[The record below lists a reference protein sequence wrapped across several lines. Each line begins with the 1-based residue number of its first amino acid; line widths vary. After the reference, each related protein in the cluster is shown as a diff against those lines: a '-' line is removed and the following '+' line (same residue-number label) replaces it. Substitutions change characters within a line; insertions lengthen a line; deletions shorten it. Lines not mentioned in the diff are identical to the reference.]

1 MNGERKHLL
10 IPIHIDA
17 LAVPKG
23 GGGFK
28 KVNAAPQYS
37 KLEKEYFIAA
47 DLRRPLEDL
56 DLETGIH
63 LHFRLPAAAAYWDQ
77 KREQGFPRIPNRWLV
92 QRYYKPKS
100 GGLRMKAW
108 LIRGDEEAPAGASAV
123 VLPVFRAKKRGTED
137 ETLLDLWRTGEANW
151 ASGKEY
157 DTPLEL
163 RRTGVKEVIWDG
175 DKRESDYEYSAD
187 NKNAKVELTAVTG
200 GDAGFSAHYPA
211 CRSILGLHDDL
222 EGVPKETELSYL
234 VTGWYSGKE
243 DDPWDALVARVAEAA
258 DKRSNL
264 AATMA
269 TADEAKKKEIEKES
283 GELKKASEI
292 LDEWM
297 KDRGCAEDFGKI
309 DELGGAELAK
319 KLPAGILCHGRV
331 TNVVLQGKSSHAIT
345 RQRGPFE
352 DFARADQYW
361 VDIGNSSAEAFAAR
375 VAAQLRTSARGKSVK
390 DQQALLEDLIT
401 AFQTGQ
407 LSEGTDYSAVDA
419 ELHRQGFAS
428 AGGGGIW
435 VIEPEAQAGSPKA
448 LGPEGARR
456 TPARLPQVL
465 QEKLD
470 ELNRCQREYERYAR
484 WFRDYQWELYAVWHR
499 CMDAIYEEGSVEDQ
513 VKEALETS
521 KESLEY
527 FLGGY
532 WGSKASKTQASLTK
546 SNRMDA
552 RDALIKALKDYN
564 GQPETTTKYVLP
576 NPQGSSLPDAP
587 QQPAAPFYTPN
598 DPVLLVSGP
607 AMRAINTEPRKK
619 GALRCRL
626 TGEEL
631 QSFIYDEAD
640 GRKGLLKEATKLVED
655 LGLTNYLKAIPPWCQ
670 SLLKEA
676 LLQDDIAEKLV
687 RPTEYTRT
695 EVKPECGVLPDDYG
709 TFQWEDNPWIPVYV
723 YWEVEWRNE
732 FTKDVIRNRWTLDP
746 GAGQELPAD
755 ANLLDLRRNTDLLP
769 GGSVDENW
777 PGGLPVI
784 RGLSFPGLPLIGLQE
799 QEEMFKG
806 KAKDL
811 LTQINMKMENHLSR
825 MMSVALGGFHE
836 ALVMRRAGDQLPPLD
851 YARWKKENQN
861 EEVPR
866 FPFFLDEISKA
877 LGPDFHPDS
886 SPAGYL
892 SRMERGPFCPV
903 RAGSLKVE
911 RLRVIDAFGQR
922 IDVPLEEM
930 GTEGF
935 AHSGRLGSCV
945 VPGPPPAFQLQPRF
959 CRPLRLELNGI
970 PAGTQVAGAPPSTPV
985 CGWVVLNRFDQNLVL
1000 YAANGRPASILQKF
1014 YKPEDLEIT
1023 DRLFSKVPV
1032 PRSSADGTAE
1042 DTIQNEHL
1050 KAFEDFVLH
1059 SLNLDEGLAFDKLL
1073 NQAVE
1078 STGQRAPEEN
1088 PAVSVLIGR
1097 PLALVRAEIRFET
1110 DGLPALDQE
1119 KSWIAPPVSRQDV
1132 NKILNPSLPTD
1143 APPWP
1148 DGSMVTGN
1156 VEGVRCPIRLGDRRS
1171 PSDGL
1176 VGFFI
1181 GEPGSSPFYA
1191 SRGFVFSKD
1200 TEKLSSLQNLLL
1212 DGRQS
1217 LKVTLLMDPQAR
1229 VHATSGV
1236 LPRVFFQLPAAELAA
1251 ARQVREVFFQTAPVL
1266 GTPAT
1271 PQVPKLSD
1279 DYGQWS
1285 WAYRP
1290 DVTAWKDNPDLDSTS
1305 DRADFSMGW
1314 PTLTEGWLKL
1324 KIEPVRVR
1332 GFWMS
1337 VPAEK
1342 PGKGDTVT
1350 LAWSVQGADSI
1361 QLFRLKPDG
1370 TVAKKE
1376 GDFPAHK
1383 KDWPVTIEQETT
1395 FELRASD
1402 EAGYEDKK
1410 EITIQVKG

>member
-1 MNGERKHLL
+1 MNSERKHLL

-17 LAVPKG
+17 LAAPKG
-23 GGGFK
+23 GAGFK

-37 KLEKEYFIAA
+37 KLEKDFFIAA
-47 DLRRPLEDL
+47 DLRRPLEEL
-56 DLETGIH
+56 DLEPGIH
-63 LHFRLPAAAAYWDQ
+63 LHFRLPAAVAHADL
-77 KREQGFPRIPNRWLV
+77 KNEQAFPRIPNRWLV

-108 LIRGDEEAPAGASAV
+108 LIRGDEVAPAGASAV
-123 VLPVFRAKKRGTED
+123 VLPVFHAKKRGTEG
-137 ETLLDLWRTGEANW
+137 ETLLELWRTGEANW

-163 RRTGVKEVIWDG
+163 RRTGVKEVIWWDEHDSEAVPYKLG
-175 DKRESDYEYSAD
+175 EDDKPAH
-187 NKNAKVELTAVTG
+187 VELTAVTG

-222 EGVPKETELSYL
+222 EDVLEDVPEGMELSYL

-243 DDPWDALVARVAEAA
+243 DDPWSGLVARLVKAA
-258 DKRSNL
+258 NARSAL
-264 AATMA
+264 AATLA
-269 TADEAKKKEIEKES
+269 RVANEAEKKGIEKKL

-292 LDEWM
+292 LGEWM
-297 KDRGCAEDFGKI
+297 KDRGCARDFGKI
-309 DELGGAELAK
+309 DDLVGPELANA
-319 KLPAGILCHGRV
+319 LPAGILCHGRV
-331 TNVVLQGKSSHAIT
+331 TNVVLREKGSHA
-345 RQRGPFE
+345 PFQ
-352 DFARADQYW
+352 DFVRADQYW

-375 VAAQLRTSARGKSVK
+375 VAAQLRDSAGDKSTK

-407 LSEGTDYSAVDA
+407 LSEGTDFSAVDD

-435 VIEPEAQAGSPKA
+435 VVEPEAQAGSSQA
-448 LGPEGARR
+448 LEPEGARR
-456 TPARLPQVL
+456 TPVRLPAVL
-465 QEKLD
+465 QEQLD
-470 ELNRCQREYERYAR
+470 ELNRCQRIYEGYAR
-484 WFRDYQWELYAVWHR
+484 RFSHYQWELYALWHR
-499 CMDAIYEEGSVEDQ
+499 CTDAVFNEGSVEDQ
-513 VKEALETS
+513 VREALETS
-521 KESLEY
+521 KDSLKS
-527 FLGGY
+527 FLGRY
-532 WGSKASKTQASLTK
+532 WGSEASQTQAYLAK
-546 SNRMDA
+546 SKRKDA
-552 RDALIKALKDYN
+552 RDALIEVLEQYN

-576 NPQGSSLPDAP
+576 NPQSPSLPDAP
-587 QQPAAPFYTPN
+587 QQPAAPFYMPN

-619 GALRCRL
+619 GTLRCRL

-631 QSFIYDEAD
+631 QSFIYDEVD
-640 GRKGLLKEATKLVED
+640 GTKGLLKEATKLVED

-676 LLQDDIAEKLV
+676 LLQDGMAEKPA
-687 RPTEYTRT
+687 RPKEY
-695 EVKPECGVLPDDYG
+695 KPKTILPKAGVLPDEYA
-709 TFQWEDNPWIPVYV
+709 TFRWEHNPWIPVYV

-732 FTKDVIRNRWTLDP
+732 FTKDVIGKRWSLDS
-746 GAGQELPAD
+746 GAGQELPVD
-755 ANLLDLRRNTDLLP
+755 TNLLDLRRNTDLLP
-769 GGSVDENW
+769 AACGDKKW
-777 PGGLPVI
+777 PEGLPVI
-784 RGLSFPGLPLIGLQE
+784 RGLSFPGLPLMGL
-799 QEEMFKG
+799 QEEMFRG

-811 LTQINMKMENHLSR
+811 LTQINEKMQNQRNR
-825 MMSVALGGFHE
+825 MMSVALGGFHD
-836 ALVMRRAGDQLPPLD
+836 ALIMRRAGDQLPPLD
-851 YARWKKENQN
+851 YSRWKKENQD
-861 EEVPR
+861 EIVPR
-866 FPFFLDEISKA
+866 FPFFLDKIGKA

-886 SPAGYL
+886 SPEGYL

-903 RAGSLKVE
+903 RVGSLKVE
-911 RLRVIDAFGQR
+911 RLRVIDAFGQM

-930 GTEGF
+930 KTKGF
-935 AHSGRLGSCV
+935 AHSGRLGSSV
-945 VPGPPPAFQLQPRF
+945 VPALPPSFQLQPRF
-959 CRPLRLELNGI
+959 CRPLRLEFNGI

-1000 YAANGRPASILQKF
+1000 YAANGRPTSILQKF
-1014 YKPEDLEIT
+1014 YKPEDLKIT

-1032 PRSSADGTAE
+1032 PRSSAEGAAE
-1042 DTIQNEHL
+1042 DTIQNQHL
-1050 KAFEDFVLH
+1050 KAFEDFVL
-1059 SLNLDEGLAFDKLL
+1059 SLDLDEGREFDKLL

-1078 STGQRAPEEN
+1078 STGQRVPEEN

-1097 PLALVRAEIRFET
+1097 PLALVRAELRFEA

-1119 KSWIAPPVSRQDV
+1119 KSWIAPPASPEDV
-1132 NKILNPSLPTD
+1132 DKVLNPSLPV
-1143 APPWP
+1143 PWP
-1148 DGSMVTGN
+1148 NRFMVTGN
-1156 VEGVRCPIRLGDRRS
+1156 VEDVSCPIRLGDRRS
-1171 PSDGL
+1171 ASDGL

-1181 GEPGSSPFYA
+1181 GDSGSSPFYA

-1200 TEKLSSLQNLLL
+1200 TEKLGKLTSLQNLLL

-1251 ARQVREVFFQTAPVL
+1251 ARQVREVFFETAPVL
-1266 GTPAT
+1266 GTPAS
-1271 PQVPKLSD
+1271 PHVPKPSD

-1290 DVTAWKDNPDLDSTS
+1290 DVTAWKDNPDLDSTL

-1332 GFWMS
+1332 ALWMS

-1342 PGKGDTVT
+1342 PAKGGTVT
-1350 LAWSVQGADSI
+1350 LAWSVQGADSV
-1361 QLFRLKPDG
+1361 QLVRLKPDG
-1370 TVAKKE
+1370 TVAKIE
-1376 GDFPAHK
+1376 GDFPVHQKA
-1383 KDWPVTIEQETT
+1383 WPVTIEGETT
-1395 FELRASD
+1395 FELRALD